1 MQKFT
6 SGGSVEKKEIVD
18 LLENWAGW
26 LRGSVGLV
34 RSASCSSLYM
44 SPEEKAAA
52 GRSCREAR
60 WNEADGMRVEAILAV
75 MNQVPS
81 QQFFVRM
88 IKSHYFLKK
97 DPRGV
102 CRAERLIYKD
112 YDHHVM
118 RAVDVFGGVWFE
130 NRLTA
135 TKMLR
140 YSSLNNLSPLRRDS
154 SPSRRLSHV

>member
-1 MQKFT
+1 MQIFT
-6 SGGSVEKKEIVD
+6 SGGSVEKQAIIE

-26 LRGSVGLV
+26 LRVSSGAVRGGSC
-34 RSASCSSLYM
+34 ASLYM

-60 WNEADGMRVEAILAV
+60 WNESEGMRVEAMLAV
-75 MNQVPS
+75 MNQ
-81 QQFFVRM
+81 QAGLQMFVRLL
-88 IKSHYFLKK
+88 KSHYVLQK

-112 YDHHVM
+112 YEHHLV
-118 RAVDVFGGVWFE
+118 RAEDAFGKIWFD

-140 YSSLNNLSPLRRDS
+140 YISLNNLSPLRRDS
-154 SPSRRLSHV
+154 SPSRRPFHV